1 MIYNA
6 KGVPQVSLVIPARNE
21 AETICQC
28 IRQAQKV
35 LAEMGLEGE
44 ILVADSST
52 DGTDSLA
59 ASCGARVVKPKELG
73 YGNACRAGLEQAA
86 GDYIVLMDGDM
97 TYDPAAMKEM
107 IPLLQSGNFD
117 MVTGSRLRG
126 KISPGAMPKLHR
138 YIGNPFLTWLL
149 NRLFSAGISDGH
161 CGERAI
167 TRPALQ
173 KLDLRAGGMEFATE
187 MLIEATA
194 KELRIAEV
202 PINYYPRRG
211 SSKLVSFSDGWRH
224 LRFMM
229 LYRPV
234 PFLLFPGLLALVSGL
249 ALTVAVYMQGGTRM
263 HSLILGGLL
272 AIIGY
277 QMLLGGIYFGAF
289 GSYLGVSRSEIIKKF
304 MSYHSLEKELLLG
317 IALLA
322 AGVLLGLN
330 VLMSWRAVG
339 FGALDAAQS
348 AILSLILSILGIQ
361 TIFSG
366 IFISL
371 LLLKGDQKNG

>member
-1 MIYNA
+1 
-6 KGVPQVSLVIPARNE
+6 
-21 AETICQC
+21 
-28 IRQAQKV
+28 
-35 LAEMGLEGE
+35 
-44 ILVADSST
+44 
-52 DGTDSLA
+52 
-59 ASCGARVVKPKELG
+59 
-73 YGNACRAGLEQAA
+73 
-86 GDYIVLMDGDM
+86 MDGDM

-107 IPLLQSGNFD
+107 IPLLQSGSFD
-117 MVTGSRLRG
+117 MVTGSRLKG
-126 KISPGAMPKLHR
+126 KISPGAMPGLHR
-138 YIGNPFLTWLL
+138 YVGNPFLTWLL

-173 KLDLRAGGMEFATE
+173 RLDLRAGGMEFATE

-194 KELRIAEV
+194 KKLRIAEV
-202 PINYYPRRG
+202 PISYYPRRG
-211 SSKLVSFSDGWRH
+211 NSKLVSLSDGWRH

-234 PFLLFPGLLALVSGL
+234 PFLLVPGLLALFSGL
-249 ALTVAVYMQGGTRM
+249 ALTVMVYLQGGTRM

-289 GSYLGVSRSEIIKKF
+289 GSYMGLPSSELIKKF

-322 AGVLLGLN
+322 AGILLGFNVLL
-330 VLMSWRAVG
+330 SWRAVG

-348 AILSLILSILGIQ
+348 AILSLILSMLGIQ

-371 LLLKGDQKNG
+371 LLLKGDSNG

>member
-6 KGVPQVSLVIPARNE
+6 KGVPQVSLVIPTRDE

-28 IRQAQKV
+28 IQQAQKV
-35 LAEMGLEGE
+35 FAEMGLEGE

-59 ASCGARVVKPKELG
+59 ASCGARVIKPTDLG
-73 YGNACRAGLEQAA
+73 YGNACRAGLELAA

-107 IPLLQSGNFD
+107 IPLLQSGSFD
-117 MVTGSRLRG
+117 MVTGSRLKG
-126 KISPGAMPKLHR
+126 KISPGAMPGLHR
-138 YIGNPFLTWLL
+138 YVGNPFLTWLL

-161 CGERAI
+161 SGERAI
-167 TRPALQ
+167 TRQALQ
-173 KLDLRAGGMEFATE
+173 RLDLRAGGMEFATE
-187 MLIEATA
+187 MLIEATT
-194 KELRIAEV
+194 KKLRIAEV
-202 PINYYPRRG
+202 PISYYPRRG
-211 SSKLVSFSDGWRH
+211 SSKLVSLSDGWRH

-234 PFLLFPGLLALVSGL
+234 PFLLVPGLLALFSGL
-249 ALTVAVYMQGGTRM
+249 ALTVMVYLQGGTRM

-289 GSYLGVSRSEIIKKF
+289 GSYMGLSSSELIKKF

-322 AGVLLGLN
+322 AGILLGLT
-330 VLMSWRAVG
+330 VLLSWRAVG

-348 AILSLILSILGIQ
+348 AILSLILSMLGIQ
-361 TIFSG
+361 TIFSS

-371 LLLKGDQKNG
+371 LLLKGDQRNG

>member
-1 MIYNA
+1 MIYIA

-28 IRQAQKV
+28 IQQAQKV
-35 LAEMGLEGE
+35 FAEMGLEGE

-59 ASCGARVVKPKELG
+59 ASCGARVVKPKDLG
-73 YGNACRAGLEQAA
+73 YGNACLAGLELAQ

-126 KISPGAMPKLHR
+126 EISPGAMPKLHR
-138 YIGNPFLTWLL
+138 YVGNPFLTWLL

-167 TRPALQ
+167 TRQALQ
-173 KLDLRAGGMEFATE
+173 RLNLRAGGMEFATE
-187 MLIEATA
+187 MLIEATT
-194 KELRIAEV
+194 KKLRIAEV
-202 PINYYPRRG
+202 PISYYPRRG

-234 PFLLFPGLLALVSGL
+234 PFLLVPGLLALVSGL
-249 ALTVAVYMQGGTRM
+249 ALTVMVYLQGGTRM
-263 HSLILGGLL
+263 HSLI
-272 AIIGY
+272 
-277 QMLLGGIYFGAF
+277 LGGIYFGAF
-289 GSYLGVSRSEIIKKF
+289 GSYLGLSSSEMIKRF

-317 IALLA
+317 ILLLA
-322 AGVLLGLN
+322 AGILLGLN
-330 VLMSWRAVG
+330 VLLSWRAVG

-348 AILSLILSILGIQ
+348 AILSLILSMLGIQ

-371 LLLKGDQKNG
+371 LLLKGDQRDS